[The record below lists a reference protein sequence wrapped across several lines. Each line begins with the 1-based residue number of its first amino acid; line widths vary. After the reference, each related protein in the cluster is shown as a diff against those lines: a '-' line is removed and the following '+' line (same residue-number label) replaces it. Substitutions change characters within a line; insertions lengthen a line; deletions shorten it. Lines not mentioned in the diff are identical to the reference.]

1 MEMFEVL
8 DNKKNYYNENK
19 YKISKKLVAD
29 INKDFVLKFTND
41 TTKIE
46 GNTMNY
52 YESKTVL
59 EDGYAIGGKSLQ
71 EHFELIN
78 SKKAFEFVESFSDDF
93 SENFIKD
100 IHEIL
105 MSNIFAGGIYR
116 TTNVR
121 IGGANTIPPSWEHV
135 REDMKFFI
143 SDFNNK
149 KDEMHPIELACWV
162 HAEFVRIH
170 PFIDGNGRTARL
182 LMNYILMSF
191 GFLPISIKPS
201 IVSEYYSSLDD
212 FGCGGN
218 LNNFV
223 KLVFRLEEERLDEY
237 INEIDATQKV
247 SKMDLV

>member
-1 MEMFEVL
+1 MKIFKVL
-8 DNKKNYYNENK
+8 DEKKIYYNDNRDK
-19 YKISKKLVAD
+19 LSKRLISD
-29 INKDFVLKFTND
+29 MDRDFVLKFTND
-41 TTKIE
+41 TVKID
-46 GNTMNY
+46 GNSMTY
-52 YESKTVL
+52 YESKTIL

-78 SKKAFEFVESFSDDF
+78 SCKAFDFIRKYAGEF
-93 SENFIKD
+93 SENFIRDVYK
-100 IHEIL
+100 IL
-105 MSNIFAGGIYR
+105 IGNISDDFISYR
-116 TTNVR
+116 
-121 IGGANTIPPSWEHV
+121 
-135 REDMKFFI
+135 DMKFFI

-149 KDEMHPIELACWV
+149 KGEMHPIELACWV

-170 PFIDGNGRTARL
+170 PFIGGNGRTARL

-191 GFLPISIKPS
+191 EFLPISIKPS

-223 KLVFRLEEERLDEY
+223 KLVSRLEEERLDEY
-237 INEIDATQKV
+237 INEIDATQKI

>member
-1 MEMFEVL
+1 MKKFEIL
-8 DNKKNYYNENK
+8 DKKKVYYHENMH
-19 YKISKKLVAD
+19 KISKKLVAD
-29 INKDFVLKFTND
+29 IDKDFVLKFTND

-59 EDGYAIGGKSLQ
+59 EDGYAIGGKSLR

-105 MSNIFAGGIYR
+105 MSNIFPGGIYR

-121 IGGANTIPPSWEHV
+121 ISGANTIPPSWEHV
-135 REDMKFFI
+135 REDMAFFI
-143 SDFNNK
+143 SDFNSK
-149 KDEMHPIELACWV
+149 KDEMHPIELSCWV

-182 LMNYILMSF
+182 LMNYILMHY
-191 GFLPISIKPS
+191 GFLPVSIKPS
-201 IVSEYYSSLDD
+201 IVSEYYRSLDD
-212 FGCGGN
+212 FGCNGD
-218 LNNFV
+218 LSSFID
-223 KLVFRLEEERLDEY
+223 LVSRLEEKRLDEY
-237 INEIDATQKV
+237 ITEIKEV
-247 SKMDLV
+247 KSMNLV

>member
-19 YKISKKLVAD
+19 HKISKKLAAD

-46 GNTMNY
+46 GNTMTY

-59 EDGYAIGGKSLQ
+59 EDGYAIGGKSLR

-78 SKKAFEFVESFSDDF
+78 SKKAFEFIESFSDDF

-121 IGGANTIPPSWEHV
+121 ISGANTIPPSWEHV
-135 REDMKFFI
+135 RDDMKFFI

-149 KDEMHPIELACWV
+149 KGELHPIELACWV

-212 FGCGGN
+212 FGCDGN

-223 KLVFRLEEERLDEY
+223 KLVSRLEEERLDEY
-237 INEIDATQKV
+237 INEIAITQKV

>member
-19 YKISKKLVAD
+19 HKISKKLVAD

-46 GNTMNY
+46 GNTMTY

-78 SKKAFEFVESFSDDF
+78 SKKAFEFIESFSDDF

-105 MSNIFAGGIYR
+105 MSSIFAGGIYR

-121 IGGANTIPPSWEHV
+121 ISGANTIPPSWEHV

-149 KDEMHPIELACWV
+149 KVELHPIELACWV

-212 FGCGGN
+212 FGCGGD
-218 LNNFV
+218 LTNFV
-223 KLVFRLEEERLDEY
+223 KLVSRLEEERLDEY
-237 INEIDATQKV
+237 INEIDETQEV
-247 SKMDLV
+247 LKMDLV